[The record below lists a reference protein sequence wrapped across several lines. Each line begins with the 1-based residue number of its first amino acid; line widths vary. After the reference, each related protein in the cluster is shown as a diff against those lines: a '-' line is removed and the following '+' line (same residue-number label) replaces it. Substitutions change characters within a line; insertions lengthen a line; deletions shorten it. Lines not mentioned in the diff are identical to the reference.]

1 MRDSLAVTSLK
12 MPVQGISLM
21 DRYQLAGAFQT
32 EQIRRAILN
41 CDKADDLKTIS
52 LKLLQMC
59 QNQKEMIADLLLP

>member
-1 MRDSLAVTSLK
+1 MS
-12 MPVQGISLM
+12 
-21 DRYQLAGAFQT
+21 DRYQLSHQFQT

>member
-1 MRDSLAVTSLK
+1 MS
-12 MPVQGISLM
+12 
-21 DRYQLAGAFQT
+21 DRYQLSHQFQT

-59 QNQKEMIADLLLP
+59 HQQKEMIADLLLP